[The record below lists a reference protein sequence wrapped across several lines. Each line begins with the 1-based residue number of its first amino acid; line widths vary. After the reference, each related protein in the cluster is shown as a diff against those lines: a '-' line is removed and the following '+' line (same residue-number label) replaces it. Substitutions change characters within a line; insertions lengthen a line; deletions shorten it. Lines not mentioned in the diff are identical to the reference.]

1 MTYFWDTNIILHT
14 IRNEDFFDALNKKYQ
29 FSHPLNKICISS
41 VTVGEVHAF
50 ALRNRWGQNKIS
62 SLQAILQTLE
72 VVSVTDDAALIKMY
86 AEIDVYSQS
95 KHPTLTLPTSARKM
109 GKNDLW
115 IAATTAVHNAV
126 LLSTDNDFNHLDG
139 LFIAFDKIVA

>member
-1 MTYFWDTNIILHT
+1 MTYVWDTNIIILSSKYPAFLE
-14 IRNEDFFDALNKKYQ
+14 NLDKQYNFFSGANTLY
-29 FSHPLNKICISS
+29 ISAVS
-41 VTVGEVHAF
+41 IGEVHAF
-50 ALRNRWGQNKIS
+50 ALRNRWGDRRLTEMAKILKVAKPIS
-62 SLQAILQTLE
+62 I
-72 VVSVTDDAALIKMY
+72 TDDPTLIKMY

-95 KHPTLTLPTSARKM
+95 KHPTLTLATSARKM

-115 IAATTAVHNAV
+115 IAATTAVHKAI

>member
-1 MTYFWDTNIILHT
+1 MTYFWDTNIILHI
-14 IRNEDFFDALNKKYQ
+14 IRNEDFFRALDKKYQ
-29 FSHPLNKICISS
+29 FHHPLNRICISS

-50 ALRNRWGQNKIS
+50 ALRNRWRQSKMS
-62 SLQAILQTLE
+62 SLLNLLQTLE
-72 VVSVTDDAALIKMY
+72 VFSVTDDAALIKMY

-139 LFIAFDKIVA
+139 LFLAFDKIFA

>member
-1 MTYFWDTNIILHT
+1 MTYFWDTNIILHI
-14 IRNEDFFDALNKKYQ
+14 IRNAEFFDALDKKYQ
-29 FSHPLNKICISS
+29 FSHPLNKIYISS
-41 VTVGEVHAF
+41 VTIGEVHAF
-50 ALRNRWGQNKIS
+50 ALRNRWGQSKMS
-62 SLQAILQTLE
+62 RLLHLLQTLE
-72 VVSVTDDAALIKMY
+72 VISVTDDAALIKMY

-95 KHPTLTLPTSARKM
+95 KHPTLRLPTSARKM

-115 IAATTAVHNAV
+115 IAATTAVHNAI

>member
-1 MTYFWDTNIILHT
+1 M
-14 IRNEDFFDALNKKYQ
+14 
-29 FSHPLNKICISS
+29 
-41 VTVGEVHAF
+41 TVGEVHAF
-50 ALRNRWGQNKIS
+50 ALRNRWGQSKMS
-62 SLQAILQTLE
+62 SLQHLFQTLD
-72 VVSVTDDAALIKMY
+72 VIPVTDDAVLINMY

-139 LFIAFDKIVA
+139 LFIAFDKIIT